1 MSDIVVA
8 GLLVSASVF
17 LLEVMLL
24 PGKMLSPGAFW
35 SVSRPVQSRLGEA
48 VRVTSWLISQKAP
61 MSESTP
67 VSIAPLQAVAGG
79 LGLLGGLV
87 LSIAFPFALGRWFLP
102 FVLSIACFQ
111 VPALLTR
118 QRLAAQK
125 RSVLRELPE
134 IASLLQAFPHRNLVT
149 ALASITRTRHGLM
162 AAIIK
167 EALERNSTGLPLLE
181 AMAEAAAGLKIEEVG
196 RFVEVLAQVEATS
209 TRSRELLRAYEQ
221 DLLSRRREMALR
233 QVETAEGKISA
244 VLTVAT
250 AMQLLLLLVVPS
262 FLQFLAPGPAT
273 L

>member
-1 MSDIVVA
+1 MSDIIVA

-48 VRVTSWLISQKAP
+48 VGATSWLISQKAP

-67 VSIAPLQAVAGG
+67 VSIAPLQALAGA
-79 LGLLGGLV
+79 LGLSVGLV
-87 LSIAFPFALGRWFLP
+87 LSMAFPFALGRWFLP
-102 FVLSIACFQ
+102 FICGIACFQ
-111 VPALLTR
+111 IPALLTR
-118 QRLAAQK
+118 QKLVAQK

-149 ALASITRTRHGLM
+149 ALASITRTRRGSM

-167 EALERNSTGLPLLE
+167 DALERNATGLPLLKAMTE
-181 AMAEAAAGLKIEEVG
+181 ATAGLKIEEVG
-196 RFVEVLAQVEATS
+196 RFTDVLAQVEATS
-209 TRSRELLRAYEQ
+209 TRSRELLCTYEQ
-221 DLLSRRREMALR
+221 ELLSRRREAALR
-233 QVETAEGKISA
+233 RVETAEGKISA

-262 FLQFLAPGPAT
+262 LLQFLVPGYFG
-273 L
+273 